1 VQRSAFRTVNEVGL
15 VLGLAIVYFAAAK
28 LGLGLAVVSEQV
40 SLVWPPSGL
49 ALAAVLLFG
58 YRVWPGIFI
67 GALAAN
73 VTASSSLVGA
83 FVIAT
88 GNTFEAVVAVSL
100 LSRVAFN
107 PRLSRLRDALAFV
120 LLAALLSTTVAATVG
135 SLSLVATGVE
145 PWPSLS
151 TLFRDWWIGDTVGDL
166 TLAPALLSLR
176 GASGRFERPSLG
188 ALVLTLGSLLVSV
201 IVFAQPASSM
211 MSDYPLH
218 YLVFPFVTWG
228 ALRFGVKGSS
238 LVVVAVAAVANASTA
253 QGLGP
258 FVAYG
263 QEEPLLLLQLFI
275 AVMAVTGLLLGAAVT
290 ERDEAH
296 ASLLLQ
302 DKRKD
307 QFLATLAHELR
318 NPLAPIVAAA
328 HVLRAK
334 AGEPAAAQR
343 LEQVLSRQL
352 AHLTRLVDD
361 LLDVSRITSGKVTL
375 ERSQVEL
382 GDVIQAAL
390 EMSLPLTEGRGIRV
404 EVDLA
409 PKVVTVNGDFT
420 RLVQVVFNLIS
431 NAVRYGKDQGRIWL
445 RLGADE
451 DEAVLTVRDDGVGMS
466 EEVIEHAFELFAQGP
481 ATGRGAGL
489 GIGLTL
495 VRQLVELH
503 GGRVRAESAGPG
515 SGSEFEVRLPR
526 LRSASARS
534 TSPRSEGEAQTS
546 ERRPREVLIV
556 DDNVDA
562 AVTLARLVE
571 LRGHHV
577 EIAHDGAAALERVRS
592 SVPDVILLD
601 IEMPEM
607 NGYEVA
613 RALRNDEHSRDVRLI
628 AVTGYGKASDRE
640 RAEDAGFDAH
650 LVKPVEPGALYAAL
664 ESG

>member
-1 VQRSAFRTVNEVGL
+1 VQRSAFRTVTEVGL
-15 VLGLAIVYFAAAK
+15 VFGLASLYFAAAK
-28 LGLGLAVVSEQV
+28 LGLALAVVSEQV
-40 SLVWPPSGL
+40 SLVWPPSGI

-58 YRVWPGIFI
+58 YRVWPGIFL
-67 GALAAN
+67 GALLAN
-73 VTASSSLVGA
+73 ATSAESLVGA
-83 FVIAT
+83 FFIAG
-88 GNTFEAVVAVSL
+88 GNTLEAVIAVSL
-100 LSRVAFN
+100 LARMGFN
-107 PRLSRLRDALAFV
+107 ARLSRLRDALAFV
-120 LLAALLSTTVAATVG
+120 LLASFLSTTIAATVG

-145 PWPSLS
+145 PWSSLS
-151 TLFRDWWIGDTVGDL
+151 RLWRDWWIGDAVGDL
-166 TLAPALLSLR
+166 TIAPALLVLR
-176 GASGRFERPSLG
+176 ASGRFQKPTVGALLLALG
-188 ALVLTLGSLLVSV
+188 AVLVSV
-201 IVFAQPASSM
+201 IVFAQPSSSM

-218 YLVFPFVTWG
+218 YLVFPFVAWG

-238 LVVVAVAAVANASTA
+238 LVVVAVAAVAIASTA
-253 QGLGP
+253 EGLGP

-296 ASLLLQ
+296 ESLKLQ
-302 DKRKD
+302 DQRKD

-334 AGEPAAAQR
+334 AGDAVAARR

-361 LLDVSRITSGKVTL
+361 LLDMSRITSGKVKL
-375 ERSQVEL
+375 ERAPVDLS
-382 GDVIQAAL
+382 DVVHAAL
-390 EMSLPLTEGRGIRV
+390 EMSGPLTESREI
-404 EVDLA
+404 ELEADLA
-409 PKVVTVNGDFT
+409 SEVVVVNGDFT
-420 RLVQVVFNLIS
+420 RLVQVVFNLLS
-431 NAVRYGKDQGRIWL
+431 NAVRYGKDKGHIWL
-445 RLGADE
+445 RLSANE
-451 DEAVLTVRDDGVGMS
+451 REAILTVRDDGVGMS

-481 ATGRGAGL
+481 GTGRGAGL

-503 GGRVRAESAGPG
+503 DGQVSAQSPG
-515 SGSEFEVRLPR
+515 VGAGSEFEVRLPR
-526 LRSASARS
+526 LHVALERGADS
-534 TSPRSEGEAQTS
+534 TPDGAKGLSGD
-546 ERRPREVLIV
+546 RPREVLVV

-577 EIAHDGAAALERVRS
+577 EIAHDGATALERVRTY
-592 SVPDVILLD
+592 VPDVILLD

-613 RALRNDEHSRDVRLI
+613 RAVRSDERLRAVRLI
-628 AVTGYGKASDRE
+628 AITGYGKGSDRE
-640 RAEDAGFDAH
+640 RATQAGFDAH
-650 LVKPVEPGALYAAL
+650 MIKPVEPDALYAAL

>member
-1 VQRSAFRTVNEVGL
+1 VQRSALRMMKEVGL
-15 VLGLAIVYFAAAK
+15 VLALSILYFAAAQ
-28 LGLGLAVVSEQV
+28 LGFGLAVVAEQV
-40 SLVWPPSGL
+40 SLVWPPSGI

-58 YRVWPGIFI
+58 SRVWPGIFV

-73 VTASSSLVGA
+73 VTASDSLVGA
-83 FVIAT
+83 FVIAI
-88 GNTFEAVVAVSL
+88 GNTLEAVVAAAL
-100 LSRVAFN
+100 LSRVGFEA
-107 PRLSRLRDALAFV
+107 RLSRLRDALAFV
-120 LLAALLSTTVAATVG
+120 LLAALLSTTIAATVG
-135 SLSLVATGVE
+135 SLALAATGAE
-145 PWPSLS
+145 PWTSWS

-176 GASGRFERPSLG
+176 AVSGRFERPSPG
-188 ALVLTLGSLLVSV
+188 ALLLALGSVLVSV

-211 MSDYPLH
+211 MSQYPLH

-238 LVVVAVAAVANASTA
+238 LVVVSVAAVAIASTA

-258 FVAYG
+258 FVVYG

-296 ASLLLQ
+296 ESLKLQ

-361 LLDVSRITSGKVTL
+361 LLDVSRITSGKVKL
-375 ERSQVEL
+375 ERSEVEL
-382 GDVIQAAL
+382 GDVIHAAL
-390 EMSLPLTEGRGIRV
+390 EMSLPLTESRGIQI
-404 EVDLA
+404 EADLA
-409 PKVVTVNGDFT
+409 PESVAVNGDFT

-445 RLGADE
+445 RLYAD
-451 DEAVLTVRDDGVGMS
+451 DHEAILTVRDDGVGMS
-466 EEVIEHAFELFAQGP
+466 QEVIAHAFELFAQGP
-481 ATGRGAGL
+481 GTGRGAGL

-515 SGSEFEVRLPR
+515 AGSEFEVRLPR
-526 LRSASARS
+526 LRIPRALASRPR
-534 TSPRSEGEAQTS
+534 TSDDPGAS

-562 AVTLARLVE
+562 AVTLAKLVE
-571 LRGHHV
+571 LRGHRV
-577 EIAHDGAAALERVRS
+577 EVAHDGATALERVRS
-592 SVPDVILLD
+592 SLPDVILLD
-601 IEMPEM
+601 IEMPQM
-607 NGYEVA
+607 NGYDVA
-613 RALRNDEHSRDVRLI
+613 RALRNDERSRGVRLI
-628 AVTGYGKASDRE
+628 AITGYGKGSDRE
-640 RAEDAGFDAH
+640 RATQAGFDAH
-650 LVKPVEPGALYAAL
+650 MVKPVEPEALYAAL
-664 ESG
+664 EGA